1 MGGRKMLEIKKL
13 EKRFRRKEVLKS
25 LDLKLE
31 PGIYGLLGE
40 NGAGKTTLLRCTAGL
55 YEPTAGEVCWN
66 GENVLKS
73 KEFQSSLGYLPQQF
87 DGLKELKVRE
97 FLEYFGDLKNMP
109 DRQLNEQIDKVL
121 SAVHLSEKK
130 EDKVRTLSGG
140 MRRRVGIAQAL
151 LNDPKLILFDEPTA
165 GLDPKERLRFQN
177 LIAEYQDSG
186 TTVIISTHIV
196 SDIEALCDHIIV
208 MKSGKVLGV
217 FSPQELAAEAE
228 GKVFLLTESQY
239 GAQKSL
245 CTVVTKTQETEGRI
259 VRVLSKEALDGS
271 PAEPNVEDGYIWIT
285 EEK

>member
-1 MGGRKMLEIKKL
+1 MLEIKNL
-13 EKRFRRKEVLKS
+13 EKRFRRKEVLRS
-25 LDLKLE
+25 LDLQLA

-40 NGAGKTTLLRCTAGL
+40 NGAGKTTLLRCIAGL

-73 KEFQSSLGYLPQQF
+73 KEFQNSLGYLPQQF

-109 DRQLNEQIDKVL
+109 ERQLNEQIDKVL

-208 MKSGKVLGV
+208 MKTGKVLGV

-239 GAQKSL
+239 AAQKGL